1 MEKSTNRK
9 WLSHIRPI
17 LQQKFLIINYKI
29 YDNTKAK
36 KNAIS
41 FCNQILSEK
50 FTGDIDNFKEVS
62 NYLTLHLDEAKKKK
76 SEPKKIILS
85 TTRLSDYGSYIND
98 YDLDNIDDPYWI
110 IEQYRRNIY

>member
-1 MEKSTNRK
+1 MAT
-9 WLSHIRPI
+9 
-17 LQQKFLIINYKI
+17 QKQ
-29 YDNTKAK
+29 

-62 NYLTLHLDEAKKKK
+62 NYLALHLDEAKKKK
-76 SEPKKIILS
+76 SEPKKNILS

-110 IEQYRRNIY
+110 VEQYGKKYILKFIRETVKTVKWGISKLKKSNK

>member
-1 MEKSTNRK
+1 MTT
-9 WLSHIRPI
+9 
-17 LQQKFLIINYKI
+17 QKQ
-29 YDNTKAK
+29 K

-98 YDLDNIDDPYWI
+98 YDLDNIDGPYWI
-110 IEQYRRNIY
+110 IE

>member
-1 MEKSTNRK
+1 MT
-9 WLSHIRPI
+9 I
-17 LQQKFLIINYKI
+17 QKQ
-29 YDNTKAK
+29 

-62 NYLTLHLDEAKKKK
+62 NYLALHLDEAKKKK

-85 TTRLSDYGSYIND
+85 ATRFSDYGSHIND

-110 IEQYRRNIY
+110 IE